1 MRFEKKSKYDK
12 IWVGIV
18 SGFITASVISLIV
31 IAANAKDYTTIEH
44 FKYFFGDNEFSPI
57 LRSRVFLSL
66 KGGAIG
72 VMPLFYLFLNKKM
85 YKAVKGLIGVAA
97 FIFLIIAAGAIF
109 N

>member
-12 IWVGIV
+12 IWIGIV
-18 SGFITASVISLIV
+18 SGLITAISVTLIV
-31 IAANAKDYTTIEH
+31 ISANAQDYSISEH
-44 FKYFFGDNEFSPI
+44 FKYVFINDEIGAI
-57 LRSRVFLSL
+57 LRSRVLLSL

-72 VMPLFYLFLNKKM
+72 IMPLFYLFLNKKM